1 MINKEIRKDIVNW
14 NFKLPKG
21 IYLRYNH
28 SKNNLN
34 FSYRDLNNNGL
45 YAQST
50 PDHLNFYLKFKYILK
65 VIFVGYK
72 KALKATNIYK

>member
-1 MINKEIRKDIVNW
+1 MITKEIKKGITNW
-14 NFKLPKG
+14 NFKLPLG

-34 FSYRDLNNNGL
+34 FSYRNLKGNGL

-65 VIFVGYK
+65 VIFIGYK